1 MTCMCGDPYC
11 PSCGPAQ
18 GVHPDGER
26 ILNAMLT
33 LAKPEGEAEQEGCD
47 KLVRAL
53 GQFSRIADLLDVLAG
68 LIRVGGEPI
77 DVAQVNAALDA
88 VRPCP
93 EHGCW
98 PDPDLG
104 CAACF
109 DRDINKDIHA
119 DFEASRQKRDGSRR
133 PCTGCGESLH
143 FDEIVFIWN
152 DEALCE
158 KCNEARIE
166 RAIRE
171 GERC

>member
-1 MTCMCGDPYC
+1 MTCMCGDLYC

-18 GVHPDGER
+18 GCNPDEESF
-26 ILNAMLT
+26 LDAMSE
-33 LAKPEGEAEQEGCD
+33 LAQPDGEAEQEGCD
-47 KLVRAL
+47 KMLCAL
-53 GQFSRIADLLDVLAG
+53 RKFPRIADLLDVLAG
-68 LIRVGGEPI
+68 LIRIGGDPI

-143 FDEIVFIWN
+143 FDEIVFLWN

-166 RAIRE
+166 RELRE